1 MKRKLLS
8 LLLCVS
14 MTATL
19 AAGCG
24 STANDDETTQANTTA
39 PSESSEDTVAET
51 ADVTDAVD
59 ENDPIAALI
68 AGTEGTVD
76 LRVWAAE
83 EDQDMV
89 KDMLDAFAAEYPT
102 ITFDFSVGVESE
114 STAKDTILTDPE
126 AAADVFS
133 FAGDQITELT
143 NASVLQEVVL
153 NKEAIVAA
161 LGGEDAGAVGAA
173 TIDGKLYAYPATADN
188 GYFMFYNK
196 EYFTDED
203 VLTLDQMM
211 EVAADNGKQIT
222 MEISNGWY
230 LLSYF
235 LGAGFTMELGENGA
249 TILDWNG
256 TSADG
261 VNGTDVAQAIL
272 DIASNPGYV
281 NLTDGEFATGIAD
294 GSIIAGVN
302 GTWSATAA
310 QEAWG
315 DNYAATC
322 LPTFTCSGQQYQM
335 SSVAGYKMFG
345 VNANSKWTGWAMLVA
360 EWLTN
365 EENQMTR
372 FTLREAGPANVAAAA
387 SAEVQENPAI
397 SALAK
402 QSQYAVV
409 DGCEGANYWSPA
421 ETLGK
426 IFVDGNPDGTDLQT
440 LLDAFAEG
448 AAQESTE

>member
-8 LLLCVS
+8 VLLCVS
-14 MTATL
+14 MVATL

-24 STANDDETTQANTTA
+24 NNTSDDDTTSATEA
-39 PSESSEDTVAET
+39 PSESSEDTVADT
-51 ADVTDAVD
+51 ADTSDVVD

-83 EDQDMV
+83 EDQEMI
-89 KDMLDAFAAEYPT
+89 KDMLDAFAAQYPT

-133 FAGDQITELT
+133 FAGDQITELIG
-143 NASVLQEVVL
+143 AGALQEVVL
-153 NKEAIVAA
+153 NKDAVVAA
-161 LGGEDAGAVGAA
+161 LGGEDAGSVGAA
-173 TIDGKLYAYPATADN
+173 TVDGKLYAYPATADN

-196 EYFTDED
+196 EYFTEED
-203 VLTLDQMM
+203 VKTLDQMM
-211 EVAADNGKQIT
+211 AVAADNGKQIT
-222 MEISNGWY
+222 VEISNGWY
-230 LLSYF
+230 LLSFF
-235 LGAGFTMELGENGA
+235 LGAGFTMEQGENGA
-249 TILDWNG
+249 TILDWNA
-256 TSADG
+256 TSVDG
-261 VNGTDVAQAIL
+261 VNGADVAQALL
-272 DIASNPGYV
+272 DIAANPGYV
-281 NLTDGEFATGIAD
+281 NLTDAEFATGIAD

-315 DNYAATC
+315 DDYAATC
-322 LPTFTCSGQQYQM
+322 LPTYTCNEQQYQM

-372 FTLREAGPANVAAAA
+372 FTLREAGPANVAAAS
-387 SAEVQENPAI
+387 SAEVLANPAI
-397 SALAK
+397 AALAK

-440 LLDAFAEG
+440 LLDTFAEG
-448 AAQESTE
+448 VAQESTE

>member
-1 MKRKLLS
+1 
-8 LLLCVS
+8 